1 MWGAPT
7 LTNVYIIV
15 PIYRGETG
23 ANMYPVP
30 PPSVWESLERRGGL
44 AHLSCVLC
52 RLGSS
57 RGVSWSCRRVVCRDW
72 VGSRIK
78 EWGWQ
83 PVLEGAKDGGLELG
97 WK

>member
-1 MWGAPT
+1 MQICILYLLLVCGNHW
-7 LTNVYIIV
+7 
-15 PIYRGETG
+15 RGG
-23 ANMYPVP
+23 
-30 PPSVWESLERRGGL
+30 GGL